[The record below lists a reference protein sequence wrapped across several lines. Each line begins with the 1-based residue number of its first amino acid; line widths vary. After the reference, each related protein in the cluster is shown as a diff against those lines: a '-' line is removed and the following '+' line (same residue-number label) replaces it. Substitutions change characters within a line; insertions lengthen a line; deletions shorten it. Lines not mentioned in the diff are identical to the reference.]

1 MLIKTNI
8 VILLTS
14 ILFTQ
19 PSFSQQKINEKDA
32 EKLVFSYCYALQASA
47 LCDGLQVR
55 LDTEEK
61 IENIVG
67 GKFRG
72 PQGSH
77 NETCLEAVTKANDD
91 EDKGVCRIAWDK
103 YGCFGNDTPKLIQQ
117 SAFTI
122 ENAAT
127 CPF

>member
-1 MLIKTNI
+1 MAFKRNLLI
-8 VILLTS
+8 LAA
-14 ILFTQ
+14 
-19 PSFSQQKINEKDA
+19 SFSITPLPFAQQQINEKNS

-61 IENIVG
+61 IEKMVG

-72 PQGSH
+72 PDGTH
-77 NETCLEAVTKANDD
+77 NKICMEAIMKANND
-91 EDKGVCRIAWDK
+91 EGKGVCRIAWDK
-103 YGCFGNDTPKLIQQ
+103 YGCFGNETPKLIQQ
-117 SAFTI
+117 SAFTV